1 MLNSLAFTFIAKVA
15 ELFNEPLYLPTS
27 PHISPMSP
35 QVAEL
40 FNEPLLHAYTSAPI
54 EGLGPEYGSAPIYYL
69 VGEYDE
75 ANAYGPSYDEWVN
88 SWYVRQQDR
97 LAGLLTD
104 FHFRHTPEDYP
115 RPWCP
120 RIKALKRSF
129 AALPLASVLL
139 TWAFCTPMP
148 CLAC

>member
-1 MLNSLAFTFIAKVA
+1 MPGGLALQRAAI
-15 ELFNEPLYLPTS
+15 S
-27 PHISPMSP
+27 PHISPHLPYSP

-75 ANAYGPSYDEWVN
+75 ANSYGPSYDEWVN

-115 RPWCP
+115 RPWSP

-148 CLAC
+148 CFRC

>member
-1 MLNSLAFTFIAKVA
+1 MA

-27 PHISPMSP
+27 PHISPTSP

-75 ANAYGPSYDEWVN
+75 ANSYGPSYDEWVN

-129 AALPLASVLL
+129 AALPLTSVLL

-148 CLAC
+148 CFRC

>member
-1 MLNSLAFTFIAKVA
+1 MIEAIRDLGRRLAIQRA
-15 ELFNEPLYLPTS
+15 
-27 PHISPMSP
+27 H
-35 QVAEL
+35 
-40 FNEPLLHAYTSAPI
+40 
-54 EGLGPEYGSAPIYYL
+54 
-69 VGEYDE
+69 
-75 ANAYGPSYDEWVN
+75 
-88 SWYVRQQDR
+88 QQDR

-148 CLAC
+148 CFRC